1 MENIEPLVPR
11 MTNKIALVDE
21 VEETDGDVKIL
32 RESIKYFDKVFA
44 VESKDLKF
52 FFDDDEEVHDN
63 LMYCYFMQVS
73 PHQQKLDELNKNM
86 LETINS
92 KKPEDQQITLEVCI
106 SLKAASFFSKWGN
119 GSPNKMIKPNH
130 FTVRNYNI
138 NDILQF
144 QEVQEINDPI
154 PPPRISQNV
163 HGYFELASERGKAT
177 GLQSNS
183 VGLST
188 RLDLCNSWDKETVAS
203 AKFRTGGEKEGIHH
217 LFYHSD

>member
-73 PHQQKLDELNKNM
+73 PHQQNVDQLNEHLLK
-86 LETINS
+86 TIND
-92 KKPEDQQITLEVCI
+92 KKSENQKKTLEVFILLIKSSQNKKGQKNFQVHSFRCLFLQLAAEKKTPKTVHLENFFGP
-106 SLKAASFFSKWGN
+106 SYFETALGNMLKMCFKLHVEAASKYEGPKKFLGAQFSVSFFTA
-119 GSPNKMIKPNH
+119 GS
-130 FTVRNYNI
+130 
-138 NDILQF
+138 
-144 QEVQEINDPI
+144 
-154 PPPRISQNV
+154 
-163 HGYFELASERGKAT
+163 
-177 GLQSNS
+177 
-183 VGLST
+183 
-188 RLDLCNSWDKETVAS
+188 
-203 AKFRTGGEKEGIHH
+203 
-217 LFYHSD
+217 

>member
-1 MENIEPLVPR
+1 MKNIEPLVPR

-73 PHQQKLDELNKNM
+73 PHQQNLDQLNKNL

-92 KKPEDQQITLEVCI
+92 KKPEDQKKTLEVCI
-106 SLKAASFFSKWGN
+106 LFIAASIF
-119 GSPNKMIKPNH
+119 
-130 FTVRNYNI
+130 
-138 NDILQF
+138 
-144 QEVQEINDPI
+144 
-154 PPPRISQNV
+154 
-163 HGYFELASERGKAT
+163 
-177 GLQSNS
+177 
-183 VGLST
+183 
-188 RLDLCNSWDKETVAS
+188 
-203 AKFRTGGEKEGIHH
+203 
-217 LFYHSD
+217 